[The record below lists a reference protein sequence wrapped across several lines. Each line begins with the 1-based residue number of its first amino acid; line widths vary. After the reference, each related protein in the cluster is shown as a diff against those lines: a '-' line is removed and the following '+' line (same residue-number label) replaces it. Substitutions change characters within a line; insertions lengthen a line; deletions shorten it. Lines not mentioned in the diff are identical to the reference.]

1 MVKVSI
7 VMPVYNGYDFLERS
21 IESVAKQ
28 TLKDVELICIDD
40 GSTDKSLDFLNKLSE
55 KYEFIKIL
63 TQKNQGSGIARNNGI
78 KNAEGEYVAFLDAD
92 DEFLDVDALER
103 MYNASSINNADMISA
118 NLQFINENDEIVN
131 NIFYS
136 NKDYL
141 FISKE
146 DVISPDAYGLPL
158 SFYKNIFK
166 KSFLLEYDIH
176 FPDLKR
182 GQDPP
187 FLAKAIVSTSEI
199 PVIPVNLYGHHFQS
213 GGGAENKV
221 NSYSKRHDYITHY
234 KLTYDILEKKGYFDL
249 VNRYKKK
256 LFIYLNNNFNDDFE
270 LSGFKIVNDVFGSD
284 NAYFEG
290 FEDQI
295 TEFRI
300 KQIIDYLSNSNDV
313 DFFIKAKKLIL
324 DYKIWNNK
332 LLSTSL
338 LKKCFIILNVNSLN
352 EFKNKASRV
361 NDKIN
366 NNEDSRKGFSD
377 KESVILSKYI
387 TGRVDIKNFGS
398 KDNDVEIIE
407 NSDVNAN
414 VRQPGWFKNEK
425 GIGTQIESKKGNI
438 RLKIKC
444 VNDGE
449 LAVTLRGIDFRDDYD
464 NRIPVYVK
472 YTKLTID
479 GEDVIENP
487 AFVWHDKPLV
497 HKIDVNDGQDV
508 DIFVEWSAV

>member
-40 GSTDKSLDFLNKLSE
+40 GSTDKSLELLNKLSE
-55 KYEFIKIL
+55 KYGFIKVL
-63 TQKNQGSGIARNNGI
+63 TQENQGSGIARNNGI
-78 KNAEGEYVAFLDAD
+78 KNAEGEYIAFLDAD
-92 DEFLDVDALER
+92 DEFLDADALER

-199 PVIPVNLYGHHFQS
+199 PVVPVDLYGHHFQS

-256 LFIYLNNNFNDDFE
+256 LFIYLNNNFNDDYE
-270 LSGFKIVNDVFGSD
+270 LSGFKIVNDVFGPD

-290 FEDQI
+290 FEEQI

-300 KQIIDYLSNSNDV
+300 RQIIDYLSNSNDV
-313 DFFIKAKKLIL
+313 EFFNKAKKLIL
-324 DYKIWNNK
+324 EYRIWNNK
-332 LLSTSL
+332 MLSTPL
-338 LKKCFIILNVNSLN
+338 LKKCFLILTANSLD
-352 EFKNKASRV
+352 EFRNKESKV
-361 NDKIN
+361 NDLIN
-366 NNEDSRKGFSD
+366 NDDSDNKSVDKGSA
-377 KESVILSKYI
+377 ILTKYI
-387 TGRVDIKNFGS
+387 TSRIDIKNFGS
-398 KDNDVEIIE
+398 KDNDIEIIE

-414 VRQPGWFKNEK
+414 VRQPAWFKNEK

-444 VNDGE
+444 VNDGK

-464 NRIPVYVK
+464 NRLPIYVR
-472 YTKLTID
+472 YTNLRID
-479 GEDVIENP
+479 NEEIIENP
-487 AFVWHDKPLV
+487 VFIWHNEPLV
-497 HKIDVNDGQDV
+497 HEIDVEDGQDI